1 MVSIAVQ
8 FYGSAIRSHF
18 SAHLT
23 KHIEFFYG
31 GIMIFK
37 MGVYVDEKGVFY
49 VKDRTVILKSNLQRS
64 KEREWFSLEPAQV

>member
-37 MGVYVDEKGVFY
+37 MGVYVDEKGFFY
-49 VKDRTVILKSNLQRS
+49 VKDRTVIL
-64 KEREWFSLEPAQV
+64 